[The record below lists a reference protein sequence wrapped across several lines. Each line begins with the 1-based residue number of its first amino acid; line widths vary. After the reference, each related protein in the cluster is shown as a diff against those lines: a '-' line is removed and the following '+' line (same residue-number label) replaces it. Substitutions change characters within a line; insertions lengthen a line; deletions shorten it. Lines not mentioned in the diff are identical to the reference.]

1 MSKNHNVEVRKEIL
15 QFTALLGLLKKKKKW
30 SHGQLIFTASLVFI
44 IKVKHFLLLATT
56 HTYVYRF
63 IAHSS
68 HILLLPTHLTKRGI
82 ATKIA
87 KHRFIPPTR
96 RGHHPAQEP
105 DISSVKFT
113 QQGGESSAVKG
124 EF

>member
-15 QFTALLGLLKKKKKW
+15 QFTALLGLLKKKKW

-68 HILLLPTHLTKRGI
+68 HILLLPTHLTKWGI